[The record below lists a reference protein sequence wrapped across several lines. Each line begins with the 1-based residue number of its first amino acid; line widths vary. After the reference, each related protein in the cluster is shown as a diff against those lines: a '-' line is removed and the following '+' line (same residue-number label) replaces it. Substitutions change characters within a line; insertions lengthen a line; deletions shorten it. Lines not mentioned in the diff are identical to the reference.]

1 LTQQFIGL
9 ELELALQD
17 VLVIVQ
23 DEFFGLMGHY
33 LYPDLYANVSQQ
45 TQLVVRVLEAFQLNL
60 GLWQRVSVSGKSD
73 VLYLRIQLLWS
84 QRKSSRDIDLVKSR
98 GDSLV
103 LKEFRDAE
111 ISEFLLGSEKH
122 FVQLS
127 GVIGRLSLLGIT
139 LRGRLYFS
147 VVFLLL
153 LLQLLFIFL

>member
-1 LTQQFIGL
+1 LNQQFIGL
-9 ELELALQD
+9 ELEFALQD

-23 DEFFGLMGHY
+23 DEFFGLMSHY
-33 LYPDLYANVSQQ
+33 FYADLYANVSQQ

-60 GLWQRVSVSGKSD
+60 GLWQGVSVSGQSD

-84 QRKSSRDIDLVKSR
+84 QCKSSRDFDLVKSR

-103 LKEFRDAE
+103 LEEFRDAE

-139 LRGRLYFS
+139 LRGGLYFS